1 MNNSKTQKT
10 TSLELRSYT
19 PLQLSRMYE
28 VSKNTFLKWLKP
40 FEKEIGTRNGHYYSI
55 RQVEIIIDK
64 LGFPGRLMSE

>member
-40 FEKEIGTRNGHYYSI
+40 FEKEIGARNGHYYSI

-64 LGFPGRLMSE
+64 LGFPGRLMSD